1 MSVAKLNNEIRGLQE
16 GLGRIAVWWQLLERA
31 MNHLD
36 ATSEELCDIRSDVTM
51 VVQTLQNNSEQI
63 AANWEAFQQTLLRI
77 IVVRA
82 VRPDASQYGLA
93 NALSCAIIQATIDM
107 KGTFDSTLLPESAES
122 GEMSEMA
129 EVIRQIGKSETN
141 GEAFV
146 ALSNYRKSVRARIIG
161 QCNARLAEERAVR
174 SAHPHD
180 SILSEKAHDA
190 SPVVGNN
197 DEQNDGA

>member
-1 MSVAKLNNEIRGLQE
+1 MSVAKLHKEIRGLQG

-36 ATSEELCDIRSDVTM
+36 ATPEEFCDIPSDVGM
-51 VVQTLQNNSEQI
+51 VVQTIQNNGELI

-82 VRPDASQYGLA
+82 AQPDASQFGLA
-93 NALSCAIIQATIDM
+93 NALSCTIIQATIDM
-107 KGTFDSTLLPESAES
+107 MGPFDSTMLPETAES
-122 GEMSEMA
+122 DEMSEMA
-129 EVIRQIGKSETN
+129 EVIQQITKSETD
-141 GEAFV
+141 GDAFI
-146 ALSNYRKSVRARIIG
+146 ALFRYRKSIRERVIV

-174 SAHPHD
+174 ATHPLD
-180 SILSEKAHDA
+180 PSLSEKVDDA

-197 DEQNDGA
+197 DEQNNGA